1 MTWVMEEDTQ
11 APVRE
16 NQGCAGGGHALFMR
30 QNYTAF
36 TFSTLN
42 QNPLFSKNLK
52 GENFCLCSTL
62 GF

>member
-16 NQGCAGGGHALFMR
+16 NQGCAGGGHELFMR

-36 TFSTLN
+36 TFLKLN
-42 QNPLFSKNLK
+42 QNHFFSKILK
-52 GENFCLCSTL
+52 REDFCLCSTSY
-62 GF
+62 F

>member
-16 NQGCAGGGHALFMR
+16 NQGCRGGGNSLFMR

-36 TFSTLN
+36 TFLN
-42 QNPLFSKNLK
+42 KLDENPMFP
-52 GENFCLCSTL
+52 
-62 GF
+62 